1 MHRKQSKATQER
13 HDRMLNELYKILG
26 NDRCADCTAKSKK
39 KKNVYKMLWGC
50 S

>member
-39 KKNVYKMLWGC
+39 KKNH
-50 S
+50 